1 MVVDDIHKDDVSTR
15 LSAQSTR
22 LIPSVH
28 SSSTNQPPA
37 PSAHQHEVHTCS
49 RRSLRRWCGRSPCR
63 RPRGQHR
70 GSQPGR
76 HQLRPELQW
85 KPWLLHLQPGCWH
98 LLHVLDARCERR
110 LCRRSRL
117 VYGFCSVS
125 HLTSPF
131 PVRTSSNL
139 LQCNHLLFLVQR
151 QRWIVPVC
159 LRLGKSCMVVSR
171 SLLDQQVNDSRL
183 AQFSPDGVLHRRE
196 LRQLQPLQWRHWP
209 RLRHV

>member
-1 MVVDDIHKDDVSTR
+1 LAPRPRLCNSSVKHVCKGFGLWVKRINGMVVDDIHKDDVSTR

-125 HLTSPF
+125 HLTSPSPF
-131 PVRTSSNL
+131 GHPLTWYSAITYSSSYSVSGGSY
-139 LQCNHLLFLVQR
+139 QSVYGWVSH
-151 QRWIVPVC
+151 
-159 LRLGKSCMVVSR
+159 VVSR
-171 SLLDQQVNDSRL
+171 SY
-183 AQFSPDGVLHRRE
+183 
-196 LRQLQPLQWRHWP
+196 
-209 RLRHV
+209 